1 MSLRDELQKE
11 KKKLSR
17 LSFGGKLQYI
27 FDYYKFWILGAVV
40 LIGLVWSVGST
51 ILHNKPTGF
60 YAMLLNAGGTDLSG
74 QADEAAGAAF
84 AEAAG
89 LDDEQQKI
97 IVDTSA
103 TFNPND
109 QSQFSMAQN
118 AKIAALYQSH
128 DIDAMVADPGVFT
141 YYALNGS
148 FVDLRDVL
156 DDETLAAYE
165 AAGQVYYIDQHVQEL
180 LDQTDYGELEEMSLG
195 ADETIAN
202 SDTLR
207 KSDASTEAN
216 AETSAAAAADE
227 KAAGDAQAVGTDG
240 VTEESSVVGT
250 DGAAGEKSA
259 PSNTGNS
266 AGEEA
271 GTGAENSDA
280 ASETSETLDEMSAF
294 AANLMGLATV
304 QPREDFVMP
313 DPAKMQTP
321 IPVGIVLTDAP
332 WLAEN
337 ALYQK
342 TTPIFGFAVKSERQD
357 AAKSFLQFL
366 EAKS

>member
-1 MSLRDELQKE
+1 MAFRDELQKE

-17 LSFGGKLQYI
+17 LSFGEKLQYI
-27 FDYYKFWILGAVV
+27 FDYYKFWILGVVV
-40 LIGLVWSVGST
+40 LVGLVWSVGST

-60 YAMLLNAGGTDLSG
+60 YAMLLNAGGQDLSG
-74 QADEAAGAAF
+74 QADEAAGEAF

-89 LDDEQQKI
+89 LDDEKQKI
-97 IVDTSA
+97 LVDTSA

-128 DIDAMVADPGVFT
+128 EIDVMVADPGVFT

-156 DDETLAAYE
+156 DDETLAVYE

-180 LDQTDYGELEEMSLG
+180 LDQTDYGDLEEMSLG

-207 KSDASTEAN
+207 KPDVSSEAG
-216 AETSAAAAADE
+216 AETSAAAS
-227 KAAGDAQAVGTDG
+227 G
-240 VTEESSVVGT
+240 
-250 DGAAGEKSA
+250 
-259 PSNTGNS
+259 NTT
-266 AGEEA
+266 A
-271 GTGAENSDA
+271 
-280 ASETSETLDEMSAF
+280 ETLDEMSAF

-304 QPREDFVMP
+304 QPSEEFVMP
-313 DPAKMQTP
+313 DPAKMQKP
-321 IPVGIVLTDAP
+321 IPVGIVLTGAP

>member
-1 MSLRDELQKE
+1 MAFRDELQKE

-17 LSFGGKLQYI
+17 LSFGEKLQYI
-27 FDYYKFWILGAVV
+27 FDYYKFWILGVVV
-40 LIGLVWSVGST
+40 LVGLVWSVGST

-60 YAMLLNAGGTDLSG
+60 YAMLLNAGGQDLSG
-74 QADEAAGAAF
+74 QADEAAGEAF

-89 LDDEQQKI
+89 LDDEKQKI
-97 IVDTSA
+97 LVDTSA

-128 DIDAMVADPGVFT
+128 EIDVMVADPGVFT

-156 DDETLAAYE
+156 DDETLAGYE
-165 AAGQVYYIDQHVQEL
+165 ASGQVYYIDQHLQEL
-180 LDQTDYGELEEMSLG
+180 LDQTDYGDLEEMSLG
-195 ADETIAN
+195 ANETIAN

-207 KSDASTEAN
+207 KPDVSSDAN
-216 AETSAAAAADE
+216 AETSVAAAT
-227 KAAGDAQAVGTDG
+227 DAQTAA
-240 VTEESSVVGT
+240 TEEMSEHQT
-250 DGAAGEKSA
+250 DAEQSNGAAA
-259 PSNTGNS
+259 
-266 AGEEA
+266 
-271 GTGAENSDA
+271 SDNKTA
-280 ASETSETLDEMSAF
+280 ETLDEMSAF

-313 DPAKMQTP
+313 DPAKMQKP

-357 AAKSFLQFL
+357 AAKSFLKFL

>member
-1 MSLRDELQKE
+1 MSLREDFEKE

-27 FDYYKFWILGAVV
+27 FDYYKFWILGVVV
-40 LIGLVWSVGST
+40 LVGLVWSVGST

-89 LDDEQQKI
+89 LDDEKQKI

-165 AAGQVYYIDQHVQEL
+165 AAGQVYYIDQHLQEL

-202 SDTLR
+202 SD
-207 KSDASTEAN
+207 DAS
-216 AETSAAAAADE
+216 S
-227 KAAGDAQAVGTDG
+227 
-240 VTEESSVVGT
+240 
-250 DGAAGEKSA
+250 
-259 PSNTGNS
+259 
-266 AGEEA
+266 
-271 GTGAENSDA
+271 
-280 ASETSETLDEMSAF
+280 TSETLDEMSAF

-313 DPAKMQTP
+313 DPEKMQKP

-332 WLAEN
+332 WLEEN

-366 EAKS
+366 ETRA

>member
-1 MSLRDELQKE
+1 MSLREDFEKE

-27 FDYYKFWILGAVV
+27 FDYYKFWILGVVV
-40 LIGLVWSVGST
+40 LIGLVCSVGST
-51 ILHNKPTGF
+51 ILHNRPTGF

-84 AEAAG
+84 AEAAW
-89 LDDEQQKI
+89 LDDEKQKI

-103 TFNPND
+103 SFNPND

-128 DIDAMVADPGVFT
+128 DIDVMVADPGVFT

-156 DDETLAAYE
+156 DDETLVAYE

-180 LDQTDYGELEEMSLG
+180 LDQTDYGDLEEMSLG

-207 KSDASTEAN
+207 KSDASSDAN
-216 AETSAAAAADE
+216 AETSAAAAAE
-227 KAAGDAQAVGTDG
+227 EQAA
-240 VTEESSVVGT
+240 
-250 DGAAGEKSA
+250 AA
-259 PSNTGNS
+259 
-266 AGEEA
+266 EEA
-271 GTGAENSDA
+271 SGNT
-280 ASETSETLDEMSAF
+280 TSETLDEMSAF

-313 DPAKMQTP
+313 DPAKMQKP
-321 IPVGIVLTDAP
+321 IPVGIVLSDAP

-366 EAKS
+366 EMKS

>member
-1 MSLRDELQKE
+1 MSLREDFEKE

-27 FDYYKFWILGAVV
+27 FDYYKFWILGVVV
-40 LIGLVWSVGST
+40 LVGLVWSVGST

-89 LDDEQQKI
+89 LDDEKQKI

-165 AAGQVYYIDQHVQEL
+165 AAGQVYYIDQHLQEL

-202 SDTLR
+202 SD
-207 KSDASTEAN
+207 DAS
-216 AETSAAAAADE
+216 S
-227 KAAGDAQAVGTDG
+227 
-240 VTEESSVVGT
+240 
-250 DGAAGEKSA
+250 
-259 PSNTGNS
+259 
-266 AGEEA
+266 
-271 GTGAENSDA
+271 
-280 ASETSETLDEMSAF
+280 TSETLDEMSAF

-313 DPAKMQTP
+313 DPAKMQKP
-321 IPVGIVLTDAP
+321 IPVGIVLTNAP

-357 AAKSFLQFL
+357 AAKSFLKFL

>member
-17 LSFGGKLQYI
+17 LSFGEKLQYI

-40 LIGLVWSVGST
+40 LIGLVWSIGST

-60 YAMLLNAGGTDLSG
+60 YAMLLNAGGQDLSG

-89 LDDEQQKI
+89 LDDEKQKI

-118 AKIAALYQSH
+118 AKIGALYQAH
-128 DIDAMVADPGVFT
+128 EIDVMVADPGVFT

-165 AAGQVYYIDQHVQEL
+165 TAGQVYYIDQHLQEL
-180 LDQTDYGELEEMSLG
+180 LDQTDYGDLEEMSLG

-207 KSDASTEAN
+207 KSEASTDAN
-216 AETSAAAAADE
+216 AETSD
-227 KAAGDAQAVGTDG
+227 DA
-240 VTEESSVVGT
+240 SS
-250 DGAAGEKSA
+250 
-259 PSNTGNS
+259 
-266 AGEEA
+266 
-271 GTGAENSDA
+271 
-280 ASETSETLDEMSAF
+280 TSETLDEMSAF
-294 AANLMGLATV
+294 AANLMGLASV

-313 DPAKMQTP
+313 DPAKMQKP
-321 IPVGIVLTDAP
+321 IPVGIVLSDAP
-332 WLAEN
+332 WLEEN

-357 AAKSFLQFL
+357 AARSFLEFL
-366 EAKS
+366 ETKS

>member
-1 MSLRDELQKE
+1 MSLCDELQKE
-11 KKKLSR
+11 KRKLSR

-27 FDYYKFWILGAVV
+27 FDYYKFWILGVVV
-40 LIGLVWSVGST
+40 LIGLVWSIGST

-89 LDDEQQKI
+89 LDNEKQKI

-207 KSDASTEAN
+207 KSDASSDAN
-216 AETSAAAAADE
+216 AETSAAAAAE
-227 KAAGDAQAVGTDG
+227 EQAAGDAQAAGTDDT
-240 VTEESSVVGT
+240 VEESPV
-250 DGAAGEKSA
+250 AADA
-259 PSNTGNS
+259 GNS
-266 AGEEA
+266 AGVETA
-271 GTGAENSDA
+271 TGAETSDD
-280 ASETSETLDEMSAF
+280 ASTTSETVDEMSAF

-313 DPAKMQTP
+313 DPEKMQKP

-332 WLAEN
+332 WLEEN

-357 AAKSFLQFL
+357 AAKSFLEFVQ
-366 EAKS
+366 AK

>member
-1 MSLRDELQKE
+1 MALRDELQKE

-27 FDYYKFWILGAVV
+27 FDYYKFWILGVVV

-60 YAMLLNAGGTDLSG
+60 YAMLLNAGGTDLNG

-89 LDDEQQKI
+89 LDDEKQKI

-103 TFNPND
+103 SFNPND

-156 DDETLAAYE
+156 DDETLVAYE
-165 AAGQVYYIDQHVQEL
+165 AAGQVYYIDQHLQEL

-207 KSDASTEAN
+207 KSDASTDAN
-216 AETSAAAAADE
+216 AETSAAAAAE
-227 KAAGDAQAVGTDG
+227 EQAAGDAQAAGTDSAA
-240 VTEESSVVGT
+240 EESLAT
-250 DGAAGEKSA
+250 DAGNS
-259 PSNTGNS
+259 TGNET
-266 AGEEA
+266 A
-271 GTGAENSDA
+271 TGAETSDD
-280 ASETSETLDEMSAF
+280 ASTTSETLDEMSAF

-313 DPAKMQTP
+313 DPAKMQKP
-321 IPVGIVLTDAP
+321 IPVGIVLSNAA
-332 WLAEN
+332 WLEEN

-357 AAKSFLQFL
+357 AAKSFLEFVQ
-366 EAKS
+366 AK

>member
-1 MSLRDELQKE
+1 MAFRDDLKKE

-17 LSFGGKLQYI
+17 LSFGEKLQYI
-27 FDYYKFWILGAVV
+27 FDYYKFCILGVVV

-60 YAMLLNAGGTDLSG
+60 YAMLLNAGGQDLSG
-74 QADEAAGAAF
+74 QADEVAGEEF

-89 LDDEQQKI
+89 LDDTKQKI
-97 IVDTSA
+97 LVDTSA

-128 DIDAMVADPGVFT
+128 EIDVMVADPGIFT

-180 LDQTDYGELEEMSLG
+180 LDQTDYGDLEEMSLG

-207 KSDASTEAN
+207 KADASSDATAGDTRLASEADINSETGVEQSTG
-216 AETSAAAAADE
+216 AAAS
-227 KAAGDAQAVGTDG
+227 G
-240 VTEESSVVGT
+240 
-250 DGAAGEKSA
+250 
-259 PSNTGNS
+259 NT
-266 AGEEA
+266 
-271 GTGAENSDA
+271 
-280 ASETSETLDEMSAF
+280 TSETLDEMSAF

-313 DPAKMQTP
+313 DPAKMQKP

-366 EAKS
+366 ENQL

>member
-40 LIGLVWSVGST
+40 LIGLVCSVGST

-84 AEAAG
+84 AEAAW
-89 LDDEQQKI
+89 LDDEKQKI

-103 TFNPND
+103 SFNPND

-128 DIDAMVADPGVFT
+128 DIDVMVADPGVFT

-165 AAGQVYYIDQHVQEL
+165 VAGQVYYIDQHVQEL

-195 ADETIAN
+195 ADETLAN

-207 KSDASTEAN
+207 KSDAN
-216 AETSAAAAADE
+216 AETSAAAAAE
-227 KAAGDAQAVGTDG
+227 EQAVGDAQAAGTDG
-240 VTEESSVVGT
+240 TVEESPV
-250 DGAAGEKSA
+250 AADA
-259 PSNTGNS
+259 GNS
-266 AGEEA
+266 
-271 GTGAENSDA
+271 TGDETATGDETSDD
-280 ASETSETLDEMSAF
+280 ASTTSETLDEMSAF

-313 DPAKMQTP
+313 DPEKMQKP
-321 IPVGIVLTDAP
+321 IPVGIVLTDAL
-332 WLAEN
+332 WLEEN

-366 EAKS
+366 ETKS

>member
-84 AEAAG
+84 AEEAG
-89 LDDEQQKI
+89 LDEEKQKI

-165 AAGQVYYIDQHVQEL
+165 AAGQVYYIDQHLQEL

-207 KSDASTEAN
+207 KSEASTDAN

-227 KAAGDAQAVGTDG
+227 QAAGDAQATGTDSAA
-240 VTEESSVVGT
+240 EESPAT
-250 DGAAGEKSA
+250 ADA
-259 PSNTGNS
+259 GNS
-266 AGEEA
+266 TGEEA
-271 GTGAENSDA
+271 KAGAETSDD
-280 ASETSETLDEMSAF
+280 ASSTSETLDEMSAF

-313 DPAKMQTP
+313 DLAKMQKP
-321 IPVGIVLTDAP
+321 IPVGIVLSDAA
-332 WLAEN
+332 WLEEN
-337 ALYQK
+337 ALYQT

-357 AAKSFLQFL
+357 AAKSFLEFVQ
-366 EAKS
+366 AK

>member
-1 MSLRDELQKE
+1 MAFRDELQKE

-17 LSFGGKLQYI
+17 LSFGEKMQYI
-27 FDYYKFWILGAVV
+27 FDYYKFWILGVVV
-40 LIGLVWSVGST
+40 LVGLVWSVGST

-60 YAMLLNAGGTDLSG
+60 YAMLLNAGGQDLSG
-74 QADEAAGAAF
+74 QADEAAGEAF

-89 LDDEQQKI
+89 LDDEKQKI
-97 IVDTSA
+97 LVDTSA

-128 DIDAMVADPGVFT
+128 EIDVMVADPGVFT

-156 DDETLAAYE
+156 DDETLAVYE

-180 LDQTDYGELEEMSLG
+180 LDQTDYGDLEEMSLG

-202 SDTLR
+202 SDSLR
-207 KSDASTEAN
+207 KPDVSSEAG
-216 AETSAAAAADE
+216 AETSAAAAAD
-227 KAAGDAQAVGTDG
+227 A
-240 VTEESSVVGT
+240 
-250 DGAAGEKSA
+250 
-259 PSNTGNS
+259 
-266 AGEEA
+266 
-271 GTGAENSDA
+271 
-280 ASETSETLDEMSAF
+280 
-294 AANLMGLATV
+294 
-304 QPREDFVMP
+304 QPREEFVMP
-313 DPAKMQTP
+313 DPAKMQKP
-321 IPVGIVLTDAP
+321 IPVGIVLTGAP
-332 WLAEN
+332 WLEEN

>member
-1 MSLRDELQKE
+1 MSFRDELQKE

-89 LDDEQQKI
+89 LDDEKQKI

-207 KSDASTEAN
+207 KSDAST
-216 AETSAAAAADE
+216 
-227 KAAGDAQAVGTDG
+227 AVD
-240 VTEESSVVGT
+240 S
-250 DGAAGEKSA
+250 
-259 PSNTGNS
+259 
-266 AGEEA
+266 
-271 GTGAENSDA
+271 
-280 ASETSETLDEMSAF
+280 TSETLDEMSAF

-313 DPAKMQTP
+313 DPAKMQKP
-321 IPVGIVLTDAP
+321 IPVGIVLTNAP

-357 AAKSFLQFL
+357 AAKSFLKFL

>member
-1 MSLRDELQKE
+1 MSLREDFEKE

-27 FDYYKFWILGAVV
+27 FDYYKFWILGVVV

-89 LDDEQQKI
+89 LDAEKQKI

-165 AAGQVYYIDQHVQEL
+165 AAGQVYYIDQHLQEL

-207 KSDASTEAN
+207 KSDASSDAN
-216 AETSAAAAADE
+216 AETSAAAAAE
-227 KAAGDAQAVGTDG
+227 EQAAGDAQAAGTDG
-240 VTEESSVVGT
+240 TVEESPVAADAGNSTGDET
-250 DGAAGEKSA
+250 AAG
-259 PSNTGNS
+259 
-266 AGEEA
+266 
-271 GTGAENSDA
+271 AETSDD
-280 ASETSETLDEMSAF
+280 ASTTSETLDEMSAF

-304 QPREDFVMP
+304 QPREDFGMP
-313 DPAKMQTP
+313 DLEKMQKP
-321 IPVGIVLTDAP
+321 IPVGIVLTDAQ
-332 WLAEN
+332 WLEEN

-357 AAKSFLQFL
+357 AAKSFLEFVQ
-366 EAKS
+366 AK

>member
-1 MSLRDELQKE
+1 MAFRDELQKE

-17 LSFGGKLQYI
+17 LSFGEKLQYI
-27 FDYYKFWILGAVV
+27 FDYYKFWILGVVV
-40 LIGLVWSVGST
+40 LVGLVWSVGST

-89 LDDEQQKI
+89 LDDEKQKI
-97 IVDTSA
+97 LVDTSA

-128 DIDAMVADPGVFT
+128 EIDVMVADPGVFT

-156 DDETLAAYE
+156 DDETLAGYE
-165 AAGQVYYIDQHVQEL
+165 AAGQVYYVDQHVQEL
-180 LDQTDYGELEEMSLG
+180 LDQTDYGDLEEMS
-195 ADETIAN
+195 EHQT
-202 SDTLR
+202 
-207 KSDASTEAN
+207 DAEQSS
-216 AETSAAAAADE
+216 SAT
-227 KAAGDAQAVGTDG
+227 AGDTRLASEADIESKTG
-240 VTEESSVVGT
+240 VEQ
-250 DGAAGEKSA
+250 
-259 PSNTGNS
+259 NTGV
-266 AGEEA
+266 
-271 GTGAENSDA
+271 A
-280 ASETSETLDEMSAF
+280 ASGNTTSETLDEMSAF

-313 DPAKMQTP
+313 DPAKMQKP

>member
-27 FDYYKFWILGAVV
+27 FDYYKFWILGVVV

-89 LDDEQQKI
+89 LDDEKQKI

-118 AKIAALYQSH
+118 AKIAAFYQSH
-128 DIDAMVADPGVFT
+128 EIDVMVADPGVFT

-156 DDETLAAYE
+156 DDETFTAYE
-165 AAGQVYYIDQHVQEL
+165 AAGQVYYIDQHLQEL

-207 KSDASTEAN
+207 KSDASTDAN
-216 AETSAAAAADE
+216 AETSAAA
-227 KAAGDAQAVGTDG
+227 
-240 VTEESSVVGT
+240 
-250 DGAAGEKSA
+250 
-259 PSNTGNS
+259 
-266 AGEEA
+266 
-271 GTGAENSDA
+271 GAETRDDA
-280 ASETSETLDEMSAF
+280 STTSETLDEMSAF

-313 DPAKMQTP
+313 DPEKMQKP

-332 WLAEN
+332 WLEEN

-357 AAKSFLQFL
+357 AAKSFLEFVQ
-366 EAKS
+366 AK

>member
-1 MSLRDELQKE
+1 MSLREDFEKE

-27 FDYYKFWILGAVV
+27 FDYYKFWILGVVV

-60 YAMLLNAGGTDLSG
+60 YAMLLNAGGSDLSG

-89 LDDEQQKI
+89 LDDGKYKI

-128 DIDAMVADPGVFT
+128 DIDVMVADPGVFT

-180 LDQTDYGELEEMSLG
+180 LDQTDYGDLEEMSLG
-195 ADETIAN
+195 VDETIAN

-207 KSDASTEAN
+207 KSDPSSDAN

-227 KAAGDAQAVGTDG
+227 QAAGDAQAT
-240 VTEESSVVGT
+240 GT
-250 DGAAGEKSA
+250 DGAVEESPVASDA
-259 PSNTGNS
+259 GNS
-266 AGEEA
+266 
-271 GTGAENSDA
+271 TGDETATGVETSDD
-280 ASETSETLDEMSAF
+280 ASTTSETLDEMSAF

-313 DPAKMQTP
+313 DPEKMQKP
-321 IPVGIVLTDAP
+321 IPVGIVLTYAP
-332 WLAEN
+332 WLEEN

-366 EAKS
+366 ETRA

>member
-1 MSLRDELQKE
+1 MSLREDFEKE

-27 FDYYKFWILGAVV
+27 FDYYKFWILGVVV

-84 AEAAG
+84 AKAAG
-89 LDDEQQKI
+89 LDDEKQKI

-103 TFNPND
+103 SFNPND

-165 AAGQVYYIDQHVQEL
+165 AAGQVYYIDQHLQEL
-180 LDQTDYGELEEMSLG
+180 LDQTDYGDLEEMSLG

-207 KSDASTEAN
+207 KSDASSDAN
-216 AETSAAAAADE
+216 AETSAAAAAE
-227 KAAGDAQAVGTDG
+227 EQAAGDAQAADTDG
-240 VTEESSVVGT
+240 EAEESPV
-250 DGAAGEKSA
+250 AADA
-259 PSNTGNS
+259 GNS
-266 AGEEA
+266 AGVETA
-271 GTGAENSDA
+271 TGAETSDN
-280 ASETSETLDEMSAF
+280 ASSTSETLDEMSAF

-313 DPAKMQTP
+313 DPEKMQKP

-332 WLAEN
+332 WLEEN

-357 AAKSFLQFL
+357 AAKRFL
-366 EAKS
+366 EFVQAK

>member
-1 MSLRDELQKE
+1 MAFRDDLKKE

-17 LSFGGKLQYI
+17 LSFGEKLQYI
-27 FDYYKFWILGAVV
+27 FDYYKFWILGVVV
-40 LIGLVWSVGST
+40 LVGLVWSVGST
-51 ILHNKPTGF
+51 ILQNKPTGF
-60 YAMLLNAGGTDLSG
+60 YAMLLNAGGQDLSG

-89 LDDEQQKI
+89 LDDEKQKI

-165 AAGQVYYIDQHVQEL
+165 AAGQVYYIDQHLQEL

-207 KSDASTEAN
+207 KSDASTDAN
-216 AETSAAAAADE
+216 AETSAAAAAE
-227 KAAGDAQAVGTDG
+227 EQAAGDAQAAGTDG
-240 VTEESSVVGT
+240 TVEESPV
-250 DGAAGEKSA
+250 AADA
-259 PSNTGNS
+259 GNS
-266 AGEEA
+266 TGEEA
-271 GTGAENSDA
+271 KAGVETSADA
-280 ASETSETLDEMSAF
+280 SATSETLDEMSAF

-313 DPAKMQTP
+313 DPEKMQKP

-332 WLAEN
+332 WLEEN

-357 AAKSFLQFL
+357 AAKSFLKFL

>member
-1 MSLRDELQKE
+1 MAFRDELQKE

-17 LSFGGKLQYI
+17 LSFGEKLQYI
-27 FDYYKFWILGAVV
+27 FDYYKFWILGVVV
-40 LIGLVWSVGST
+40 LVGLVWSVGST

-60 YAMLLNAGGTDLSG
+60 YAMLLNAGGQDLSG
-74 QADEAAGAAF
+74 QADEAAGEAF

-89 LDDEQQKI
+89 LDDEKQKI
-97 IVDTSA
+97 LVDTSA

-128 DIDAMVADPGVFT
+128 EIDVMVADPGVFT

-156 DDETLAAYE
+156 DDETLAGYK

-180 LDQTDYGELEEMSLG
+180 LDQTDYGDLEEMSLG

-207 KSDASTEAN
+207 KPDASSDAG
-216 AETSAAAAADE
+216 AETSAAAT
-227 KAAGDAQAVGTDG
+227 DAQA
-240 VTEESSVVGT
+240 
-250 DGAAGEKSA
+250 AA
-259 PSNTGNS
+259 
-266 AGEEA
+266 
-271 GTGAENSDA
+271 AE
-280 ASETSETLDEMSAF
+280 ETSETLDEMSAF

-313 DPAKMQTP
+313 DPAKMQKP
-321 IPVGIVLTDAP
+321 IPVGIVITDAP

-357 AAKSFLQFL
+357 AAKSFLKFL

>member
-1 MSLRDELQKE
+1 MSLREDFEKE
-11 KKKLSR
+11 KRKLSR

-27 FDYYKFWILGAVV
+27 FDYYKFWILGVVV
-40 LIGLVWSVGST
+40 LIGLAWAVGST

-89 LDDEQQKI
+89 LDDEKQKI

-165 AAGQVYYIDQHVQEL
+165 AAGQVYYIDQHLQEL
-180 LDQTDYGELEEMSLG
+180 LDQTDYGDLEEMSLG

-207 KSDASTEAN
+207 KSDASSDAN
-216 AETSAAAAADE
+216 AETSAATAAE
-227 KAAGDAQAVGTDG
+227 EQAAGDTQAAGTDDT
-240 VTEESSVVGT
+240 VEESPV
-250 DGAAGEKSA
+250 AADA
-259 PSNTGNS
+259 GNS
-266 AGEEA
+266 AGVETA
-271 GTGAENSDA
+271 TGAETSDD
-280 ASETSETLDEMSAF
+280 ASTTSETLDEMSAF

-313 DPAKMQTP
+313 DPEKMQKP

-332 WLAEN
+332 WLEEN

-357 AAKSFLQFL
+357 AAKSFLEFL
-366 EAKS
+366 ENQL

>member
-1 MSLRDELQKE
+1 MAFRDDLKKE

-17 LSFGGKLQYI
+17 LSFGEKLQYI
-27 FDYYKFWILGAVV
+27 FDYYKFWILGVVV
-40 LIGLVWSVGST
+40 LVGLVWSVGST

-60 YAMLLNAGGTDLSG
+60 YAMLLNAGGQDLSG

-89 LDDEQQKI
+89 LDDTKQKI
-97 IVDTSA
+97 LVDTSA

-128 DIDAMVADPGVFT
+128 EIDVMVADPGVFT

-156 DDETLAAYE
+156 DDETLAGYE
-165 AAGQVYYIDQHVQEL
+165 ASGQVYYIDQHVQEL
-180 LDQTDYGELEEMSLG
+180 LDQTDYGDLEEMSLG

-207 KSDASTEAN
+207 KPDASSDAG
-216 AETSAAAAADE
+216 AETSTAATDEQTAA
-227 KAAGDAQAVGTDG
+227 
-240 VTEESSVVGT
+240 TEEASG
-250 DGAAGEKSA
+250 
-259 PSNTGNS
+259 NT
-266 AGEEA
+266 
-271 GTGAENSDA
+271 
-280 ASETSETLDEMSAF
+280 TSETLDEMSAF

-313 DPAKMQTP
+313 DPAKMQKP

-357 AAKSFLQFL
+357 AAKSFLKFL

>member
-1 MSLRDELQKE
+1 MALRDDLRKE

-17 LSFGGKLQYI
+17 LSFGEKLQYI
-27 FDYYKFWILGAVV
+27 FDYYKFWILGVVV
-40 LIGLVWSVGST
+40 LVGLVWSVGST

-60 YAMLLNAGGTDLSG
+60 YAMLLNAGGQDLSG
-74 QADEAAGAAF
+74 QADEAAGEAF

-89 LDDEQQKI
+89 LDDEKQKI
-97 IVDTSA
+97 LVDTSA

-128 DIDAMVADPGVFT
+128 EIDVMVADPGVFT

-156 DDETLAAYE
+156 DDETLAGYE
-165 AAGQVYYIDQHVQEL
+165 VSGQVYYIDQHVQEL
-180 LDQTDYGELEEMSLG
+180 LDQTDYGDLEEMSLG

-207 KSDASTEAN
+207 KPDASSDAG
-216 AETSAAAAADE
+216 AETSTAATDAQAAAA
-227 KAAGDAQAVGTDG
+227 
-240 VTEESSVVGT
+240 
-250 DGAAGEKSA
+250 
-259 PSNTGNS
+259 
-266 AGEEA
+266 EEA
-271 GTGAENSDA
+271 SGNT
-280 ASETSETLDEMSAF
+280 TSETLDEMSAF

-313 DPAKMQTP
+313 DPAKMQKP
-321 IPVGIVLTDAP
+321 IPVGIVLTDAS

-357 AAKSFLQFL
+357 AAKSFLKFL

>member
-1 MSLRDELQKE
+1 MSLRDDLQKE

-27 FDYYKFWILGAVV
+27 FDYYKFWILGVVV
-40 LIGLVWSVGST
+40 LVGLVWSVGST

-89 LDDEQQKI
+89 LDDTKQKI
-97 IVDTSA
+97 LVDTSA

-118 AKIAALYQSH
+118 VKIASLYQSH
-128 DIDAMVADPGVFT
+128 EIDVMVADPGVFT

-148 FVDLRDVL
+148 FVDLRDVM
-156 DDETLAAYE
+156 DDETLAGYE
-165 AAGQVYYIDQHVQEL
+165 ASGQVYYIDQHVQEL

-207 KSDASTEAN
+207 TPDASSDA
-216 AETSAAAAADE
+216 
-227 KAAGDAQAVGTDG
+227 GAVASG
-240 VTEESSVVGT
+240 
-250 DGAAGEKSA
+250 
-259 PSNTGNS
+259 NT
-266 AGEEA
+266 
-271 GTGAENSDA
+271 
-280 ASETSETLDEMSAF
+280 TSETLDEMSAF

-304 QPREDFVMP
+304 QLREDFVMP
-313 DPAKMQTP
+313 DPAKMQKP

-342 TTPIFGFAVKSERQD
+342 TTPIFGFATKSERPD
-357 AAKSFLQFL
+357 AAKRFL
-366 EAKS
+366 EFLEKKL

>member
-27 FDYYKFWILGAVV
+27 FDYYKFWILGVVV

-89 LDDEQQKI
+89 LDAEKQKI

-165 AAGQVYYIDQHVQEL
+165 AAGQVYYIDQHLQEL

-202 SDTLR
+202 SD
-207 KSDASTEAN
+207 DAS
-216 AETSAAAAADE
+216 S
-227 KAAGDAQAVGTDG
+227 
-240 VTEESSVVGT
+240 
-250 DGAAGEKSA
+250 
-259 PSNTGNS
+259 
-266 AGEEA
+266 
-271 GTGAENSDA
+271 
-280 ASETSETLDEMSAF
+280 TSETLDEMSAF

-313 DPAKMQTP
+313 DPEKMQKP

-332 WLAEN
+332 WLEEN

-357 AAKSFLQFL
+357 AAKSFLEFVQ
-366 EAKS
+366 AK

>member
-1 MSLRDELQKE
+1 MSLRDDLKKE

-17 LSFGGKLQYI
+17 LSFGEKLQYI
-27 FDYYKFWILGAVV
+27 FDYYKFWILGVVV
-40 LIGLVWSVGST
+40 LVGLVWSVGST

-60 YAMLLNAGGTDLSG
+60 YAMLLNAGGQDLSG
-74 QADEAAGAAF
+74 EADEAAGEAF

-89 LDDEQQKI
+89 LDDTKQKI
-97 IVDTSA
+97 LVDTSA

-128 DIDAMVADPGVFT
+128 EIDVMVADPGVFT

-156 DDETLAAYE
+156 DDETLAGYE
-165 AAGQVYYIDQHVQEL
+165 ASGQVYYIDQHVQEL
-180 LDQTDYGELEEMSLG
+180 LDQTDYGDLEEMSLG

-207 KSDASTEAN
+207 KPDASSDAG
-216 AETSAAAAADE
+216 AETSADATADE
-227 KAAGDAQAVGTDG
+227 QTTGMDSAAEERPATADA
-240 VTEESSVVGT
+240 
-250 DGAAGEKSA
+250 
-259 PSNTGNS
+259 GNS
-266 AGEEA
+266 TGKEAEA
-271 GTGAENSDA
+271 GA
-280 ASETSETLDEMSAF
+280 ETSDDASTTAETLDEMSAF

-304 QPREDFVMP
+304 QPREEFVMP
-313 DPAKMQTP
+313 DPAKMQKP

-332 WLAEN
+332 WLEEN

>member
-1 MSLRDELQKE
+1 MAFRDDLKKE

-17 LSFGGKLQYI
+17 LSFGEKLQYI

-60 YAMLLNAGGTDLSG
+60 YAMLLNAGGQDLSG
-74 QADEAAGAAF
+74 QADEAAGEAF

-89 LDDEQQKI
+89 LDDEKQKI
-97 IVDTSA
+97 LVDTSA

-128 DIDAMVADPGVFT
+128 EIDVMVADPGVFT

-156 DDETLAAYE
+156 DDETLAGYE
-165 AAGQVYYIDQHVQEL
+165 VSGQVYYIDQHVQEL
-180 LDQTDYGELEEMSLG
+180 LDQTDYGDLEEMSLG

-207 KSDASTEAN
+207 KPDASSDAG
-216 AETSAAAAADE
+216 AETSTAAT
-227 KAAGDAQAVGTDG
+227 DAQAAAVEKMSEHQTDAEQSSSATAGDTRLASEANIKSETG
-240 VTEESSVVGT
+240 VEQST
-250 DGAAGEKSA
+250 GAAASG
-259 PSNTGNS
+259 NT
-266 AGEEA
+266 
-271 GTGAENSDA
+271 
-280 ASETSETLDEMSAF
+280 TSETLDEMSAF

-313 DPAKMQTP
+313 DPAKMQKP
-321 IPVGIVLTDAP
+321 IPVGIVLTNAP

>member
-1 MSLRDELQKE
+1 MSLREDFEKE
-11 KKKLSR
+11 KRKLSR

-27 FDYYKFWILGAVV
+27 FDYYKFWILGVVV
-40 LIGLVWSVGST
+40 LIGLVWSIGST

-89 LDDEQQKI
+89 LDDEKQKI

-165 AAGQVYYIDQHVQEL
+165 AAGQVYYIDQHLQEL
-180 LDQTDYGELEEMSLG
+180 LDQTDYGDLEEMSLG

-207 KSDASTEAN
+207 KSDASSDAN
-216 AETSAAAAADE
+216 AETSAAAAAE
-227 KAAGDAQAVGTDG
+227 EQAAGDTQAAGTDDT
-240 VTEESSVVGT
+240 VEESPV
-250 DGAAGEKSA
+250 AADA
-259 PSNTGNS
+259 GNS
-266 AGEEA
+266 AGVETA
-271 GTGAENSDA
+271 TGAETSDD
-280 ASETSETLDEMSAF
+280 ASTTSETLDEMSAF

-313 DPAKMQTP
+313 DPEKMQKP

-332 WLAEN
+332 WLEEN

-357 AAKSFLQFL
+357 AAKSFLEFVENQL
-366 EAKS
+366 

>member
-1 MSLRDELQKE
+1 MALRDELQKE

-27 FDYYKFWILGAVV
+27 FDYYKFWILGVVV

-89 LDDEQQKI
+89 LDDEKQKI

-128 DIDAMVADPGVFT
+128 DIDVMVADPGVFT

-156 DDETLAAYE
+156 DDETLVAYE

-180 LDQTDYGELEEMSLG
+180 LDQTDYGDLEEMSLG

-207 KSDASTEAN
+207 KSDASSDAN
-216 AETSAAAAADE
+216 AETSAA
-227 KAAGDAQAVGTDG
+227 
-240 VTEESSVVGT
+240 
-250 DGAAGEKSA
+250 
-259 PSNTGNS
+259 
-266 AGEEA
+266 
-271 GTGAENSDA
+271 TGAETSDD
-280 ASETSETLDEMSAF
+280 ASTTSETLDEMSAF

-313 DPAKMQTP
+313 DPEKMQKP

-332 WLAEN
+332 WLEEN

-357 AAKSFLQFL
+357 AAKSFLEFVENQL
-366 EAKS
+366 

>member
-27 FDYYKFWILGAVV
+27 FDYYKFWILGVVV

-60 YAMLLNAGGTDLSG
+60 YAMLLNVGGTDLSG

-89 LDDEQQKI
+89 LDDGKYKI

-165 AAGQVYYIDQHVQEL
+165 AAGQVYYIDQHLQEL
-180 LDQTDYGELEEMSLG
+180 LDQTDYGDLEEMSLG

-207 KSDASTEAN
+207 KSDASSEAN
-216 AETSAAAAADE
+216 AETSAAAAE
-227 KAAGDAQAVGTDG
+227 EQAAGDAQAAGTDSAA
-240 VTEESSVVGT
+240 EERLAT
-250 DGAAGEKSA
+250 ADA
-259 PSNTGNS
+259 GNS
-266 AGEEA
+266 TGEEA
-271 GTGAENSDA
+271 KAGAETSDD
-280 ASETSETLDEMSAF
+280 ASTTSETLDEMSAF

-313 DPAKMQTP
+313 DPEKMQKP

-332 WLAEN
+332 WLEEN

-366 EAKS
+366 EAKA

>member
-1 MSLRDELQKE
+1 MAFRDELQKE

-17 LSFGGKLQYI
+17 LSFGEKLQYI
-27 FDYYKFWILGAVV
+27 FDYYKFWILGVVV
-40 LIGLVWSVGST
+40 LVGLVWSVGST

-60 YAMLLNAGGTDLSG
+60 YAMLLNAGGQDLSG
-74 QADEAAGAAF
+74 QADEAAGEAF

-89 LDDEQQKI
+89 LDDEKQKI
-97 IVDTSA
+97 LVDTSA

-128 DIDAMVADPGVFT
+128 EIDVMVADPGVFT

-156 DDETLAAYE
+156 DDETLAGYE
-165 AAGQVYYIDQHVQEL
+165 AAGQVYYIDQHLQEL
-180 LDQTDYGELEEMSLG
+180 LDQTDYGDLEEMSLG

-207 KSDASTEAN
+207 KPDASSDAQ
-216 AETSAAAAADE
+216 AAAAEEMSEHQTDAE
-227 KAAGDAQAVGTDG
+227 QSSSATAGDTRLASEADIKSETG
-240 VTEESSVVGT
+240 VEQST
-250 DGAAGEKSA
+250 GAAASG
-259 PSNTGNS
+259 NT
-266 AGEEA
+266 
-271 GTGAENSDA
+271 
-280 ASETSETLDEMSAF
+280 TSETLDEMSAF

-313 DPAKMQTP
+313 DPAKMQKP

-357 AAKSFLQFL
+357 AAKSFLKFL

>member
-1 MSLRDELQKE
+1 MAFRDELQKE

-17 LSFGGKLQYI
+17 LSFGEKLQYI
-27 FDYYKFWILGAVV
+27 FDYYKFWILGVVV
-40 LIGLVWSVGST
+40 LVGLVWSVGST

-89 LDDEQQKI
+89 LDDTKQKI
-97 IVDTSA
+97 LVDTSA

-128 DIDAMVADPGVFT
+128 EIDVMVADPGVFT

-156 DDETLAAYE
+156 DDKTLAGYE
-165 AAGQVYYIDQHVQEL
+165 ASGQVYYIDQHVQEL
-180 LDQTDYGELEEMSLG
+180 LDQTDYGDLEEMSLG

-207 KSDASTEAN
+207 KPDDSSDAG
-216 AETSAAAAADE
+216 AETSAAAAADAR
-227 KAAGDAQAVGTDG
+227 AA
-240 VTEESSVVGT
+240 
-250 DGAAGEKSA
+250 AAE
-259 PSNTGNS
+259 
-266 AGEEA
+266 
-271 GTGAENSDA
+271 
-280 ASETSETLDEMSAF
+280 ETSETLDEMSAF

-304 QPREDFVMP
+304 QPREEFVMP
-313 DPAKMQTP
+313 DPAKMQKP

>member
-1 MSLRDELQKE
+1 MALRDDLKKE

-17 LSFGGKLQYI
+17 LSFGEKLQYI
-27 FDYYKFWILGAVV
+27 FDYYKFWILGVVV
-40 LIGLVWSVGST
+40 LVGLVWSVGST

-89 LDDEQQKI
+89 LDDTKQKI
-97 IVDTSA
+97 LVDTSA

-128 DIDAMVADPGVFT
+128 EIDVMVADPGVFT

-156 DDETLAAYE
+156 DDETLAEYE
-165 AAGQVYYIDQHVQEL
+165 AAGQVYYIDQHLQEL
-180 LDQTDYGELEEMSLG
+180 LDQTDYGDLEEMSLG

-207 KSDASTEAN
+207 KQDASSDAN
-216 AETSAAAAADE
+216 AETSAAAAT
-227 KAAGDAQAVGTDG
+227 DAQAAAA
-240 VTEESSVVGT
+240 EEASGNQPDAEQST
-250 DGAAGEKSA
+250 GAAASG
-259 PSNTGNS
+259 NT
-266 AGEEA
+266 
-271 GTGAENSDA
+271 
-280 ASETSETLDEMSAF
+280 TSETLDEMSAF

-321 IPVGIVLTDAP
+321 IPVGIVLADVP

-366 EAKS
+366 ENQL

>member
-1 MSLRDELQKE
+1 MSFRDDLQKE

-27 FDYYKFWILGAVV
+27 FDYYKFWILGVVV

-60 YAMLLNAGGTDLSG
+60 YAMLLNAGGQDLSG
-74 QADEAAGAAF
+74 QADEAAGEAF

-89 LDDEQQKI
+89 LDDEKQKI
-97 IVDTSA
+97 LVDTSA

-207 KSDASTEAN
+207 KSDAST
-216 AETSAAAAADE
+216 
-227 KAAGDAQAVGTDG
+227 AVD
-240 VTEESSVVGT
+240 S
-250 DGAAGEKSA
+250 
-259 PSNTGNS
+259 
-266 AGEEA
+266 
-271 GTGAENSDA
+271 
-280 ASETSETLDEMSAF
+280 TSETLDEMSAF

-313 DPAKMQTP
+313 DPAKMQKP
-321 IPVGIVLTDAP
+321 IPVGIVLTNAP

-357 AAKSFLQFL
+357 AAKSFLKFL

>member
-1 MSLRDELQKE
+1 MSLREDFEKE

-27 FDYYKFWILGAVV
+27 FDYYKFWILGVGV

-89 LDDEQQKI
+89 LDDEKQKI

-180 LDQTDYGELEEMSLG
+180 LDQTDYGDLEEMSLG

-207 KSDASTEAN
+207 KSDASSDAN
-216 AETSAAAAADE
+216 AETSAAAATE
-227 KAAGDAQAVGTDG
+227 EQAAGDAQAAGTDSAA
-240 VTEESSVVGT
+240 EERLAT
-250 DGAAGEKSA
+250 ADA
-259 PSNTGNS
+259 GNS

-271 GTGAENSDA
+271 KAGVETSADA
-280 ASETSETLDEMSAF
+280 SATSETLDEMSAF

-313 DPAKMQTP
+313 DPAKMQKP

-332 WLAEN
+332 WLEEN

-357 AAKSFLQFL
+357 AAKSFLEFVQ
-366 EAKS
+366 AK

>member
-1 MSLRDELQKE
+1 MSFRDDLQKE

-27 FDYYKFWILGAVV
+27 FDYYKFWILGVVV
-40 LIGLVWSVGST
+40 LVGLVWSVGST

-60 YAMLLNAGGTDLSG
+60 YAMLLNAGGQDLSG
-74 QADEAAGAAF
+74 QADEAAGEAF

-89 LDDEQQKI
+89 LDDEKQKI
-97 IVDTSA
+97 LVDTSA

-207 KSDASTEAN
+207 KSDAST
-216 AETSAAAAADE
+216 
-227 KAAGDAQAVGTDG
+227 AVD
-240 VTEESSVVGT
+240 S
-250 DGAAGEKSA
+250 
-259 PSNTGNS
+259 
-266 AGEEA
+266 
-271 GTGAENSDA
+271 
-280 ASETSETLDEMSAF
+280 TSETLDEMSAF

-313 DPAKMQTP
+313 DPAKMQKP
-321 IPVGIVLTDAP
+321 IPVGIVLTNAP

-357 AAKSFLQFL
+357 AAKSFLKFL